1 MTVALRFALR
11 GFIAL
16 VFIFLMLPI
25 AMVAI
30 SSFAGSATLAF
41 PPRDFTWHWYHAI
54 TPEFFDA
61 LRVSVLVALGTA
73 ILSTLV
79 GTLAALGLVRG
90 EFPGKGAVA
99 TFCLSPLMVP
109 TLVIGV
115 AAFQFSVVVWDVLGF
130 SPAGTLTGLMLGQ
143 SAFAIPFVVRA
154 AIGGQAHF
162 DRTIEEAALNLGA
175 TPWQTFRRVTVPILA
190 PGITSGAIF
199 AFLMSFDDLPV
210 ALFMGG
216 GAATTFPVKIYTSVE
231 FSFDGDLMAVST
243 IVVACSLLLML
254 ILDRLLGLDKFLG
267 ATRA

>member
-1 MTVALRFALR
+1 MPAAGRLASR
-11 GFIAL
+11 GFVAL
-16 VFIFLMLPI
+16 VFVFLLLPI
-25 AMVAI
+25 AMVAV

-41 PPRDFTWHWYHAI
+41 PPRDFTIHWYRAI
-54 TPEFFDA
+54 TPEFFEA

-73 ILSTLV
+73 CLSTV
-79 GTLAALGLVRG
+79 IGTLAALGLSRG
-90 EFPGKGAVA
+90 AFRGRTAIA

-115 AAFQFSVVVWDVLGF
+115 AAFQFSAIVWDVLGV
-130 SPAGTLTGLMLGQ
+130 SPAGTMTGLVLGQ

-154 AIGGQAHF
+154 VMAGQAHF
-162 DRTIEEAALNLGA
+162 DGSIEEAALNLGA
-175 TPWQTFRRVTVPILA
+175 TPLQTFRRVTLPILA
-190 PGITSGAIF
+190 PGIASGAIF

-243 IVVACSLLLML
+243 IVVVFSLFLML
-254 ILDRLLGLDKFLG
+254 VLDRLLGLDRFFN